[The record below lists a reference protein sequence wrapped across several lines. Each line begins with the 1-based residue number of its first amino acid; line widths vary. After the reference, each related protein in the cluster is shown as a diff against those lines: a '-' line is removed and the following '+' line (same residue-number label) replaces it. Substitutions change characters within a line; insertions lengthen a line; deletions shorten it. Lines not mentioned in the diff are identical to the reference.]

1 MNSTKFNVCPMDAQ
15 TTTPVVHP
23 VQCAFGLLFTLI
35 PRSTPKWQIQR
46 EASRTA
52 GRVQIGEQVSLF
64 TQCVPGG
71 KPIEPDTPGRF
82 RIYGGSRGV
91 RSGYLPVETT
101 DNESIGL
108 FRGTFQADNSDA
120 PGRYF
125 ALFAFTTSGDPR
137 AEVVDFEL
145 LPGGHQLGSVIS
157 SFSAE
162 RPDDVVALAH
172 TESGK
177 ITTGRGPYLDEGI

>member
-1 MNSTKFNVCPMDAQ
+1 MNSVKFNVCPMDAQ

-23 VQCAFGLLFTLI
+23 ANCGLTLFFNI
-35 PRSTPKWQIQR
+35 IARSTPKWQIQR
-46 EASRTA
+46 ESARNA

-71 KPIEPDTPGRF
+71 KPIQPDTPGRV

-91 RSGYLPVETT
+91 RSAMLPVETT
-101 DNESIGL
+101 DNETIGL
-108 FRGTFQADNSDA
+108 FRGYFMADNTDS

-125 ALFAFTTSGDPR
+125 ALFAFQTDSVPR
-137 AEVVDFEL
+137 AEVVGFEL
-145 LPGGHQLGSVIS
+145 LPGGHQLGAVMST
-157 SFSAE
+157 FTAE
-162 RPDDVVALAH
+162 RPDNVVALTH

-177 ITTGRGPYLDEGI
+177 ITTGRGPYLDEGV